1 MALSTFADLKTSI
14 ANYLNRSDLTSV
26 IPDFITLTEAK
37 LNRILR
43 IRPMQKRVS
52 TTLTSGDAFVDL
64 PNDFLEATQ
73 IFIDS
78 NPNKVLNYVNANQI
92 ELENTQESSGTPSQY
107 TITGDEFQLSPI
119 PDSSYTLK
127 ISYYAKIPALSTS
140 NTSNYLLLSY
150 PQVYLYGSL
159 LEAQPYIVNDER
171 ITVWMSL
178 FNEAVQLINRDDE
191 QGRYS
196 GRTAF
201 AMKND
206 TANP

>member
-1 MALSTFADLKTSI
+1 MALTTFNELKTSI
-14 ANYLNRSDLTSV
+14 GNYLNRSDLTSV

-92 ELENTQESSGTPSQY
+92 ELENTQETSGTPSQY

-119 PDSSYTLK
+119 PDSNYTLK
-127 ISYYAKIPALSTS
+127 ISYYAKIPALSAE
-140 NTSNYLLLSY
+140 NTSNYLLASY
-150 PQVYLYGSL
+150 PQVYLYGAL

>member
-127 ISYYAKIPALSTS
+127 ISYYAKIPALSTE
-140 NTSNYLLLSY
+140 NTSNYLLASY

-201 AMKND
+201 VMKND

>member
-92 ELENTQESSGTPSQY
+92 ELENIQESSGTPSQY

-119 PDSSYTLK
+119 PDSAYTLK

-140 NTSNYLLLSY
+140 NTSNYLLASY

>member
-92 ELENTQESSGTPSQY
+92 ELENTQETSGTPSQY

-119 PDSSYTLK
+119 PDSNYTLK
-127 ISYYAKIPALSTS
+127 ISYYAKIPALSTE
-140 NTSNYLLLSY
+140 NTSNYLLASY

>member
-127 ISYYAKIPALSTS
+127 ISYYAKIPALSTE
-140 NTSNYLLLSY
+140 NTSNYLLASY

>member
-1 MALSTFADLKTSI
+1 MALTTFNELKTSI
-14 ANYLNRSDLTSV
+14 GNYLNRSDLTSV

-92 ELENTQESSGTPSQY
+92 ELENTQETSGTPSQY

-127 ISYYAKIPALSTS
+127 ISYYAKIPALSTE
-140 NTSNYLLLSY
+140 NTSNYLLASY
-150 PQVYLYGSL
+150 PQVYLYGAL

>member
-1 MALSTFADLKTSI
+1 MALVTFADLKTSI

-37 LNRILR
+37 LNRVLR

-64 PNDFLEATQ
+64 PNDFLEVTQ

-107 TITGDEFQLSPI
+107 TIIGDEFQLSPI
-119 PDSSYTLK
+119 PDSNYTLK
-127 ISYYAKIPALSTS
+127 ISYYSKIPALSTS
-140 NTSNYLLLSY
+140 NTTNYLLTNY
-150 PQVYLYGSL
+150 PQVYLYGAL
-159 LEAQPYIVNDER
+159 LEAQPYILNDER
-171 ITVWMSL
+171 LTVWMSL

-191 QGRYS
+191 QGKYS

>member
-1 MALSTFADLKTSI
+1 MALTTFNELKTSI
-14 ANYLNRSDLTSV
+14 GNYLNRSDLTSV

-92 ELENTQESSGTPSQY
+92 ELENIQETSGTPSQY

-119 PDSSYTLK
+119 PDSGYTLK
-127 ISYYAKIPALSTS
+127 ISYYAKIPALSTE
-140 NTSNYLLLSY
+140 NTSNYLLASY
-150 PQVYLYGSL
+150 PQVYLYGAL

>member
-1 MALSTFADLKTSI
+1 MALTTFNELTTSI
-14 ANYLNRSDLTSV
+14 GNYLNRSDLTSV

-92 ELENTQESSGTPSQY
+92 ELENTQETSGTPSQY

-119 PDSSYTLK
+119 PDSNYTLK
-127 ISYYAKIPALSTS
+127 ISYYAKIPALSAE
-140 NTSNYLLLSY
+140 NTSNYLLASY
-150 PQVYLYGSL
+150 PQVYLYGAL

>member
-201 AMKND
+201 VMKND

>member
-119 PDSSYTLK
+119 PDSNYTLK
-127 ISYYAKIPALSTS
+127 ISYYAKIPALSTE
-140 NTSNYLLLSY
+140 NTSNYLLASY